1 MVPELRKKFN
11 EAFTE
16 EKYEAFLEELN
27 TAYGFKLAFRVAE
40 TPIFV
45 PKYLKHKMLNACEQI
60 IDIIKRPDFKQ
71 LTEKAIPKKW
81 NVPNETNHTH
91 FLAIDF
97 AICKDAD
104 GSFSPRLI
112 EMQGFPS
119 LFAYQDYVSRLVG
132 KHFGIP
138 ENYDFLFSGLDI
150 EGYRDLMRR
159 AIIGDCNPNEVVLL
173 ELDPEKQGTRIDF
186 ACTEDFLGVATVNLR
201 DVIKEG
207 KQLFRLK
214 NGEKIRIKR
223 IYNRVIFDELEGSEL
238 DEMPFSFTEELEVEW
253 AGHPNWFYRI
263 SKYTL
268 PYLDSPF
275 VPKTK
280 FLNEFAQWPADLE
293 HYVLKPLFS
302 FAGKGVV
309 FDVKLEDL
317 QEIPVEQRGEW
328 ILMEKVTYAN
338 AFHSPDG
345 GPVKAEIRMLF
356 LWPDGDERPT
366 LGTTLVRLS
375 KGVMMGVKFNKQHTW
390 VGGSV
395 AFFERD

>member
-11 EAFTE
+11 ETFTDE
-16 EKYEAFLEELN
+16 RYEAFLEELN
-27 TAYGFKLAFRVAE
+27 TAFGFKLAFRVAE

-45 PKYLKHKMLNACEQI
+45 PKYLKHKMLDACAEI
-60 IDIIKRPDFKQ
+60 IRVIKRPDFKQ
-71 LTEKAIPKKW
+71 MTEKAIPPQWK
-81 NVPNETNHTH
+81 VPNETDHTH

-97 AICKDAD
+97 AVCQDAD

-119 LFAYQDYVSRLVG
+119 LFAYQDFVSLLT
-132 KHFGIP
+132 KKYWEIP
-138 ENYDFLFSGLDI
+138 DNYDYLFSGLGV
-150 EGYRDLMRR
+150 EGYRQLMRN
-159 AIIGDCNPNEVVLL
+159 AIVGSCEPKEVVLL

-186 ACTEDFLGVATVNLR
+186 ACTEDLLGVPTVNLR

-207 KQLFRLK
+207 KQLFRME

-223 IYNRVIFDELEGSEL
+223 IYNRVIFDELEGAEA
-238 DEMPFSFTEELEVEW
+238 DAMPFSFTEDLDVEW

-268 PYLDSPF
+268 PYLDSRY
-275 VPKTK
+275 VPRTR
-280 FLNEFAQWPADLE
+280 FLNEFESWPADLE
-293 HYVLKPLFS
+293 NYVLKPLFS

-317 QEIPVEQRGEW
+317 EEIPVDKRGEW
-328 ILMEKVTYAN
+328 ILMEKVKYAH
-338 AFHSPDG
+338 AFDSPD

-356 LWPDGDERPT
+356 LWPDGDDLPT

-375 KGVMMGVKFNKQHTW
+375 KGVMMGVKFNKNHTW